1 MADLEGVRV
10 VVQFAFATLLPA
22 AVSAALTVLIRRT
35 KLGEASY
42 WPWQIAC
49 GVIFGLIAIMG
60 TEMVLPSDLW
70 KRRWWVFDSGKGI
83 FHWPLK

>member
-1 MADLEGVRV
+1 
-10 VVQFAFATLLPA
+10 
-22 AVSAALTVLIRRT
+22 
-35 KLGEASY
+35 
-42 WPWQIAC
+42 
-49 GVIFGLIAIMG
+49 MG